1 MSANNFWNNFSHGFM
16 HGMFNTNPFM
26 CSNMFYP
33 DFSVFGGFNG
43 FGNCFGGFG
52 NYFGNFWNAGC
63 YTSLFTCPTYMNSM
77 TMYPSFM
84 NTSSPISIQPS
95 APQDAFTLDFNF
107 DDVFKKKE
115 VQLNSNDNNLYK
127 NDEWTPTSSVFEASL
142 EQETSNNT
150 IYDVFEKS
158 DLSSNLSSAN
168 KPAAKAVQSNPPKK
182 ANKASTHSQ
191 NRAKMLQQPVNDK
204 YFDKMLSYILTKE
217 GGYVN
222 DSSDSGGETNKGV
235 IKTTYDKYRKSKGL
249 STQSVRYITDNEL
262 KEIYFN
268 IFKSCGAD
276 KIDNPQMAIM
286 VFDTAVNC
294 GPKKAKELFKKSD
307 GNLQKYEKLRR
318 DFYSNL
324 AAKRPKDKKYLK
336 GWNNRVT
343 DTMAF
348 AQTLPNK
355 QLV

>member
-16 HGMFNTNPFM
+16 HGMFNSNPFM

-33 DFSVFGGFNG
+33 NFGMLGGFNG
-43 FGNCFGGFG
+43 FGNCFGIFG
-52 NYFGNFWNAGC
+52 NYFGGFGNFWGGGC
-63 YTSLFTCPTYMNSM
+63 FTSLFTCPTYMNSM

-84 NTSSPISIQPS
+84 NTSPPISMQPS
-95 APQDAFTLDFNF
+95 LPQNTFTFDFNF
-107 DDVFKKKE
+107 DNVFSTKE
-115 VQLNSNDNNLYK
+115 VQCS
-127 NDEWTPTSSVFEASL
+127 PTSNVFDL
-142 EQETSNNT
+142 PLNN
-150 IYDVFEKS
+150 INNNSFDVFEKS
-158 DLSSNLSSAN
+158 NTDFGLSSVN
-168 KPAAKAVQSNPPKK
+168 KPTTHKLQSNSSYKVS
-182 ANKASTHSQ
+182 NTSNSSQ
-191 NRAKMLQQPVNDK
+191 NRAKMLQQSVNDK

-222 DSSDSGGETNKGV
+222 DPSDSGGETNKGV
-235 IKTTYDKYRKSKGL
+235 TKATYDRYRKSKGL
-249 STQSVRYITDNEL
+249 KTQSVRYIADSEI

-307 GNLQKYEKLRR
+307 GDLQKYEKLRR
-318 DFYSNL
+318 DFYSKL
-324 AAKRPKDKKYLK
+324 ATKRPKDKKYLK

-348 AQTLPNK
+348 AQTLPDK
-355 QLV
+355 QLA